1 MLKKLKTKTGML
13 ITLGVV
19 FTLVLGLSYA
29 TFIFTT
35 GNYRSTELLIGKL
48 NYGIDI
54 KEDGSTSKISA
65 NGKAIAIPANT
76 KAYFI
81 VTITSLNPVDSKYAL
96 AYKANNTSVTV
107 NYTDRTSWNSTG
119 FIKGYDDNTY
129 SKKVRIVVNNPTTLR
144 RAVNLAVY
152 GGYSF
157 NTIEAINIGNG
168 YKVIPGGY
176 TETDSL
182 QIFDLTTLIEKE
194 NDCTATETTPCLYG
208 GENERNYVQYPETT
222 NKSENIWRILGTYSI
237 ESSSLPKLIST
248 KTSTSTTSSLTTD
261 LTTFYNNLTDTDTF
275 VYGTNKF
282 NCTSSGCTSNTYT
295 NIGLL
300 TEYEYN
306 LIGGLNSY
314 LSSLNPFFIQG
325 SSSVLEATSSGIKT
339 STSSNLRP
347 VIYLKNNVQVQGSG
361 TASDPYIL
369 VPTSDINIVAYTL
382 NGQTTTKKYE
392 ELLKYNL
399 VNKITCE
406 NGSIAEW
413 DNETASIK
421 LTSVKAPDYC
431 TIDFKDGFTVSLS
444 AGTTGTVSA
453 PVSQSI
459 GYNGSVSFTVTSN
472 TGSTELTKNTC
483 NGVLSGNTFTISNVK
498 ESKNC
503 EIEFSKPTLANKLL
517 IDNEVETAP
526 RGGAYNTVFT
536 EETTGVIFQS
546 TESIDDDTYDVYYFA
561 GDISNNWVKFG
572 TYQTDDPD
580 GKWSAGD
587 DIYWRIIR
595 TNADGSV
602 RLLYSGTSPD
612 TTEGYI
618 GKSAF
623 NVIPSGISSRPRFM
637 SYMYGDDDD
646 LDSTLDGI
654 KANTKD
660 STIKTYIDN
669 WYNTYFSSYTRYLS
683 TEAVYC
689 NDRQL
694 SNGQTWTFPSS
705 NQINFAAYT
714 RLDWENKGVNANP
727 TYDCVDSKDAFSVEN
742 ENAKLTYPIGLM
754 TADEVNMAGGLA
766 GNAAEA
772 WYYFNSDYDSI
783 IGNNE
788 DSYCTMTPSI
798 WSGRSA
804 NIWGVDSVTD
814 NLGALGVF
822 GYSDTEFVVRPVIS
836 LKRNMVWKDGDGT
849 PESPYEV
856 EDYYRVNVTL
866 SVINGSG
873 DAIKTVESGSSVS
886 FIVTPSEGY
895 DLELSA
901 NTCGGTLSGN
911 TYTLSE
917 VTSDKSCSITFKKLT
932 HNVTLSVI
940 NGSGSTTKAVEPG
953 SSVSF
958 TVTPSYGYKRELST
972 NTCGGTLSGNTYTV
986 NNITSNKNCEITF
999 KIDVPPEGSNLLAA
1013 IKYYNPTISTR
1024 TDFST
1029 TFTTTNTGTLYK
1041 ATESI
1046 AGSTAKDVYYFAGDT
1061 KYNWVKFGK
1070 WETDLVI
1077 YRGYYPSSIS
1087 YKEYLT
1093 MNECTSDPSYNT
1105 NCKAVKFATAGDPIY
1120 WRIIRTNSD
1129 GSIRLLYSGT
1139 RPGTTEGHIGLS
1151 AFNSTNDDPM
1161 YVGYKYG
1168 TSGSLINNRTNTN
1181 NSTIKTYVDNWY
1193 STNLSSYTKYI
1204 STEAVYCN
1212 DREVGSGKYSVANSQ
1227 FFYAPYTRISTNKVP
1242 SYNCTNSKDAF
1253 SGSNSEAKLTY
1264 PIGLMTVDE
1273 IVYAGGKV
1281 EVSLTS
1287 PYAWYYSNRYG
1298 KSITG
1303 DNYWWSLSPMYWAGN
1318 SNRMWYVGGS
1328 NLRGGLTSGY
1338 LPFVYGVRPVI
1349 SIKGDALWSS
1359 GNGSPDNPY
1368 EIAYN

>member
-1 MLKKLKTKTGML
+1 MLKKLKTKTGMI

-35 GNYRSTELLIGKL
+35 GKYKASELLIGKL
-48 NYGIDI
+48 NYGISI
-54 KEDGSTSKISA
+54 KEDGQTSTINS
-65 NGKAIAIPANT
+65 N
-76 KAYFI
+76 I
-81 VTITSLNPVDSKYAL
+81 VTIPKNTKSYFVITITSVNPVDSNYTL
-96 AYKANNTSVTV
+96 AYKANNTLEVK
-107 NYTDRTSWNSTG
+107 YTDRTSWKSNG

-129 SKKVRIVVNNPTTLR
+129 SKKVRVLIDNTSNNTDTT
-144 RAVNLAVY
+144 VDFAVY

-157 NTIEAINIGNG
+157 NTIASISLGNG
-168 YKVIPGGY
+168 YISVTGPV
-176 TETDSL
+176 TETN
-182 QIFDLTTLIEKE
+182 TLPTNRLVDIIEE
-194 NDCTATETTPCLYG
+194 DTDCITSTSNICLIG
-208 GENERNYVQYPETT
+208 GENERNYVQYPEAS
-222 NKSENIWRILGTYSI
+222 NKSENIWRITGSYNIDNEVVT
-237 ESSSLPKLIST
+237 KLIST
-248 KTSTSTTSSLTTD
+248 KTSTTTTSTLSTD
-261 LTTFYNNLTDTDTF
+261 LASFYNNLTDKEIY
-275 VYGTNKF
+275 VYNTNKF
-282 NCTSSGCTSNTYT
+282 KCSSSTCAESTYT

-306 LIGGLNSY
+306 QIGGLNSY
-314 LSSLNPFFIQG
+314 LSSINSFFIQG
-325 SSSVLEATSSGIKT
+325 SSSVVEATSSGIKT
-339 STSSNLRP
+339 NTSSNLRP
-347 VIYLKNNVQVQGSG
+347 VIYINSDVQVTGSG

-369 VPTSDINIVAYTL
+369 NPSSDINLLSYTL
-382 NGQTTTKKYE
+382 NGNSTTLTYNNLLSKYVVDKVTCQKGTTASWNYE
-392 ELLKYNL
+392 ENSMILKN
-399 VNKITCE
+399 
-406 NGSIAEW
+406 
-413 DNETASIK
+413 IK
-421 LTSVKAPDYC
+421 TPDYC
-431 TIDFKDGFTVSLS
+431 TINFKDGYSVSLS
-444 AGTTGTVSA
+444 AGSTGTVSA
-453 PVSQSI
+453 PTTQST
-459 GYNGSVSFTVTSN
+459 GYNGTVSFTVTSN

-503 EIEFSKPTLANKLL
+503 EIEFRKPTLANKLL
-517 IDNEVETAP
+517 IDNEVETTP

-536 EETTGVIFQS
+536 EDITGVIFQS

-705 NQINFAAYT
+705 DQINFAAYT

-766 GNAAEA
+766 GNIAEA

-788 DSYCTMTPSI
+788 DSYWTMTPSI
-798 WSGRSA
+798 WNGRQA
-804 NIWGVDSVTD
+804 NIWGVDAVTD
-814 NLGALGVF
+814 NIGALGVF
-822 GYSDTEFVVRPVIS
+822 GYSNVELVVRPVIS
-836 LKRNMVWKDGDGT
+836 LKGNMVWKDGDGT

-895 DLELSA
+895 DLELSV

-917 VTSDKSCSITFKKLT
+917 VTSDKICSITFKKLT

-1105 NCKAVKFATAGDPIY
+1105 KCKAVKFATAGDPIY

-1227 FFYAPYTRISTNKVP
+1227 FFYAPDTRISTNKVP

-1264 PIGLMTVDE
+1264 PIGLMTADE

-1281 EVSLTS
+1281 GVSLTS

-1303 DNYWWSLSPMYWAGN
+1303 DNYWWSLSPMYWTGN
-1318 SNRMWYVGGS
+1318 SNNMWYVGGS
-1328 NLRGGLTSGY
+1328 NLRGGLTSGH